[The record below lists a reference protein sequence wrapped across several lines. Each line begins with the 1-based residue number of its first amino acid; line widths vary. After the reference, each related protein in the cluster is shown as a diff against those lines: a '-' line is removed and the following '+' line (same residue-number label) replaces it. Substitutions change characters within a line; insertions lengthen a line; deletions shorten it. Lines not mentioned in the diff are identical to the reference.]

1 MLNSLCAINSLVV
14 CDGINMYILNISL
27 QATMI
32 RYGTLRKLHL
42 LLSVED
48 GKSFPYNHK
57 TGLKNTHGLS
67 VQSLTSVRIAS
78 ILGLNQAQF
87 FKLDQLHA
95 RIICNMFSLT
105 KKKTVDRYIQALTK
119 NFTTDSHLSPDNTNH
134 LTGKHVTMYLST
146 IRPPVQMIAIF
157 FRFAF

>member
-95 RIICNMFSLT
+95 RLIVTC
-105 KKKTVDRYIQALTK
+105 RQ
-119 NFTTDSHLSPDNTNH
+119 TD
-134 LTGKHVTMYLST
+134 VTMYLST

-157 FRFAF
+157 F

>member
-14 CDGINMYILNISL
+14 CDGINMYISNISL

-105 KKKTVDRYIQALTK
+105 KKNQSTGTFKLLQ
-119 NFTTDSHLSPDNTNH
+119 NFLRLIVTCRQTTQ
-134 LTGKHVTMYLST
+134 T
-146 IRPPVQMIAIF
+146 I
-157 FRFAF
+157 